1 MQFLVSSEVMGG
13 CGGRHHYILLPF
25 LVQPNSVSQII
36 DPQEQDR
43 MGSKLPKANSL
54 SAEFLNHG

>member
-1 MQFLVSSEVMGG
+1 M
-13 CGGRHHYILLPF
+13 LLPF

-43 MGSKLPKANSL
+43 MGSKLSKANSL
-54 SAEFLNHG
+54 SVEFLNQG